1 MRRWAAR
8 SSITAS
14 RIGPFTTP
22 RLRRAQGSGRD
33 IARPLAIGDGIET
46 DIKGANGAGLDA
58 LFIADGIHGEDIRE
72 FSAAASAELFAKSG
86 VTARRQCVRL
96 SGRAVADKTRG
107 TGRIDAMPYYI
118 EDLKPGM
125 SESFTKTVTERDIEL
140 FGEVSGD
147 VNPVHFDEEF
157 AKGTIFK
164 GRIAHG
170 VLSASYISTVLG
182 MKMPGPARSS

>member
-1 MRRWAAR
+1 
-8 SSITAS
+8 
-14 RIGPFTTP
+14 
-22 RLRRAQGSGRD
+22 
-33 IARPLAIGDGIET
+33 
-46 DIKGANGAGLDA
+46 
-58 LFIADGIHGEDIRE
+58 
-72 FSAAASAELFAKSG
+72 
-86 VTARRQCVRL
+86 
-96 SGRAVADKTRG
+96 
-107 TGRIDAMPYYI
+107 MPYYI

-147 VNPVHFDEEF
+147 VNPVHFDEDF

-182 MKMPGPARSS
+182 MKMPGPGTIFMSLTTRFKAPVRIGDTVTATCTVREVVADKRRVLFDCVCKVGDVTVVDGEALVMAPARPKA

>member
-1 MRRWAAR
+1 M
-8 SSITAS
+8 
-14 RIGPFTTP
+14 
-22 RLRRAQGSGRD
+22 L
-33 IARPLAIGDGIET
+33 
-46 DIKGANGAGLDA
+46 
-58 LFIADGIHGEDIRE
+58 
-72 FSAAASAELFAKSG
+72 
-86 VTARRQCVRL
+86 
-96 SGRAVADKTRG
+96 
-107 TGRIDAMPYYI
+107 YYI

-125 SESFTKTVTERDIEL
+125 SDSFSKTVTERDIEL

-182 MKMPGPARSS
+182 MKMPGPGTIFMSLTTRFKAPVRIGDTVTATCTVREVVADKRRVLFDCVCKVGEVTVVDGEALVMAPARPKA